1 MSATTGQ
8 IVRWEI
14 LKGLP
19 GEGPTPLHF
28 HTGLPTPWAEGF
40 VVRFWNED
48 ETEWVGNFQGRQ
60 DWSTKILLWPEA
72 QSIVVLAM
80 DNFYLVD
87 AVKPDSYVTLE
98 SFALVDNLMLG
109 DENRLLFVAESTAV
123 HAFDRER
130 RLLWS
135 RRIVNGYDLQL
146 TRCADGVLVVDVERE
161 LGGPRRE
168 IHISTKDGTALY
180 STLLLG

>member
-1 MSATTGQ
+1 
-8 IVRWEI
+8 
-14 LKGLP
+14 
-19 GEGPTPLHF
+19 
-28 HTGLPTPWAEGF
+28 
-40 VVRFWNED
+40 
-48 ETEWVGNFQGRQ
+48 
-60 DWSTKILLWPEA
+60 
-72 QSIVVLAM
+72 M

-87 AVKPDSYVTLE
+87 AMKPDSYVTLE
-98 SFALVDNLMLG
+98 SFALVDNLMLA

-168 IHISTKDGTALY
+168 IHISTKDGTALIRR
-180 STLLLG
+180 SCLAEGLGCCVPVNLRVDENIGPCSAASWKRASHDV